1 MKDHFIFNEIK
12 IKKITTNTFQKLEN
26 GDFDILIYPTT
37 IANKMKKSSSFALN
51 NKNYFLLSKINYA
64 IHKLKMNALPSSTII
79 C

>member
-51 NKNYFLLSKINYA
+51 NKNYFLFLSQPRCVESVS
-64 IHKLKMNALPSSTII
+64 HRHMWV
-79 C
+79 